1 MDDLGHLPPP
11 PLYALTLSGGTG
23 DAHGP
28 LPVKEINRMSRL
40 WSVEESLA
48 WDFKPKV
55 SKLYQGLKLKSQ
67 NFQKLKKIEEVQSVL
82 VHNRTEPDNYF
93 DLTATFDDG

>member
-40 WSVEESLA
+40 WKSLWKSA
-48 WDFKPKV
+48 RDFKPKV
-55 SKLYQGLKLKSQ
+55 SKLYQGLKLKSE
-67 NFQKLKKIEEVQSVL
+67 NIQKLKKIEEVQSVL
-82 VHNRTEPDNYF
+82 VHNRV
-93 DLTATFDDG
+93 